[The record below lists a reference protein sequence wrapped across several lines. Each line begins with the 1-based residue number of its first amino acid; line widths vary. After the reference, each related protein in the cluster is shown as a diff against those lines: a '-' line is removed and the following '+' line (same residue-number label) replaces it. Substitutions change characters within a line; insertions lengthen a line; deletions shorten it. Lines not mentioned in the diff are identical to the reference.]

1 MSLQTTV
8 MTHIAQSNNCHK
20 VVHVLVIIKKTAGG
34 GPKYRPHDNAN
45 NSYQHGKTCG
55 DIISQLFSSFTDR
68 QTINTNKEF
77 IFEDMSNCNVP
88 HGVNPEIR
96 LFYFQQTTT
105 SFLLQWCSNEE
116 ENYGTKFGVPSGGPE
131 FYIRDIMTRV

>member
-1 MSLQTTV
+1 MLRLCGQIHSLGISSGDLRSTLSDSHVPADHCDDSHCTVKQLPQSSSCTSHHKKDSRRWSEISTTRQREQLFR
-8 MTHIAQSNNCHK
+8 A
-20 VVHVLVIIKKTAGG
+20 
-34 GPKYRPHDNAN
+34 
-45 NSYQHGKTCG
+45 YQHGKTCG

-96 LFYFQQTTT
+96 LFYFQQTTM
-105 SFLLQWCSNEE
+105 SCLLQ
-116 ENYGTKFGVPSGGPE
+116 
-131 FYIRDIMTRV
+131 